1 VLQLVL
7 AKQPVPPVLHSLPVA
22 YEAPLINKRNI
33 AIRGMKLN
41 ITRLQ
46 SNMAN
51 TRMASTRL
59 EVLALQLTAST
70 IDRDLSVQSPPLC
83 PPSSILCRT
92 VVDKRGYPAICKML
106 LDSSSA
112 PQLSPALQLPSSQ
125 LPWTRLVMP
134 HAARSCSC
142 SGTAGFGKCPCQ
154 SRPKSFHHSCERV
167 K

>member
-1 VLQLVL
+1 
-7 AKQPVPPVLHSLPVA
+7 
-22 YEAPLINKRNI
+22 
-33 AIRGMKLN
+33 MKLN

-51 TRMASTRL
+51 TRMASTPL

-70 IDRDLSVQSPPLC
+70 IDRDLSVQSPPLVPS

-112 PQLSPALQLPSSQ
+112 PPALPSSPAP
-125 LPWTRLVMP
+125 LD
-134 HAARSCSC
+134 
-142 SGTAGFGKCPCQ
+142 
-154 SRPKSFHHSCERV
+154 
-167 K
+167 